1 MDVYGMRVTTYVE
14 ILGGQSTGHYERAV
28 NANEGEL
35 GHTSCIAQGQVKG
48 GVLGSTMTN

>member
-1 MDVYGMRVTTYVE
+1 MFTELRVTTYVE

-35 GHTSCIAQGQVKG
+35 GHTSCVAQGYEEKG
-48 GVLGSTMTN
+48 RSQEVQ